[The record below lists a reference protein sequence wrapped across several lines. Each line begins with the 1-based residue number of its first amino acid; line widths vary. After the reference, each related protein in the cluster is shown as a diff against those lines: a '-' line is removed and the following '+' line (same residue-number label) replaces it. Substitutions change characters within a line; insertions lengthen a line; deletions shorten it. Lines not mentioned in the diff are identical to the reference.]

1 MINNFNAIAPL
12 LSFDSNQTYQ
22 ILIMRR
28 RKDFKD
34 GDSPQKEDVRLIKD
48 YYIGSIEKLNDRYE
62 EMKTLAEIF
71 QARVYVNLN
80 ARDTSQIG
88 LKMLK
93 CLSEAILS
101 NSNRYKS
108 IFRKAFAECQKVG
121 QKSWII
127 DIDGDDAKDIIYD
140 IADAVNSCSPVGEKQ
155 LAFYAT
161 KNGFHIISRPFHK
174 QEFEAKNQE
183 LFYKCEIKYGDNP
196 ALLYLPKSLTNES

>member
-1 MINNFNAIAPL
+1 MIDNFNAISHL
-12 LSFDSNQTYQ
+12 LTFDNNETYQ

-48 YYIGSIEKLNDRYE
+48 YYIESLEKLNDRYE
-62 EMKTLAEIF
+62 EMKTLAEMF
-71 QARVYVNLN
+71 QARVYINLN

-108 IFRKAFAECQKVG
+108 IFRKAFVECPKVG
-121 QKSWII
+121 KKSWII
-127 DIDGDDAKDIIYD
+127 DIDGSDAKDIVYPLIE
-140 IADAVNSCSPVGEKQ
+140 AVNNCLPIGEKQ
-155 LAFYAT
+155 LAIYAT
-161 KNGFHIISRPFHK
+161 KNGVHVISKPFNKH
-174 QEFEAKNQE
+174 EFEAKHQE
-183 LFYKCEIKYGDNP
+183 LFYKCEIKSGDNP
-196 ALLYLPKSLTNES
+196 ALLYLPESLN

>member
-1 MINNFNAIAPL
+1 MIDNFNVVSPL
-12 LSFDSNQTYQ
+12 LTFDNNETYQ

-48 YYIGSIEKLNDRYE
+48 YYIESLEKLNYRYE
-62 EMKTLAEIF
+62 EMKTLAEMF
-71 QARVYVNLN
+71 QARVYINLN

-121 QKSWII
+121 EKSWVI
-127 DIDGDDAKDIIYD
+127 DVDGSDASDIVYPLMG
-140 IADAVNSCSPVGEKQ
+140 AVDNCLPVGKKL
-155 LAFYAT
+155 LALYST
-161 KNGFHIISRPFHK
+161 KNGYHIVCKPFNK
-174 QEFEAKNQE
+174 QEFEAKHQN
-183 LFYKCEIKYGDNP
+183 LYYKCEIKSGDNP
-196 ALLYLPKSLTNES
+196 ALLYLPKSLR